1 MKSYAE
7 ILCLIHAA
15 YRRMHHPD
23 MVSARCKYVIV
34 NIAECSSF
42 FGWLS
47 LSRRVSRAR
56 NYISIQILYT
66 IRKYIQT
73 YYVVETFFVDIIIVI
88 SGIVY
93 LVDLRR
99 PENEIYLVS
108 KSRASFFFVLL
119 LVSIFRLFFL
129 LFFIVF
135 PFSLFFFFLF
145 HLQISW
151 EIRSKLRARIAIC
164 ILKQISSKFSNDVRC
179 ETKNVR
185 VSSARTV
192 SVLQQIERLFNA
204 SAFNFLDFLFLF
216 FSFYIVGEVL
226 YQRIADFNL
235 RNPTNH
241 FYEWTIFD
249 LFTRVISMR
258 YFKRIEREVLM
269 STFFLRS
276 LRSILS
282 FTYFVRSHKKQ

>member
-135 PFSLFFFFLF
+135 PFSLFFFFF
-145 HLQISW
+145 IS
-151 EIRSKLRARIAIC
+151 
-164 ILKQISSKFSNDVRC
+164 FV
-179 ETKNVR
+179 
-185 VSSARTV
+185 
-192 SVLQQIERLFNA
+192 
-204 SAFNFLDFLFLF
+204 NFLGDPIEA
-216 FSFYIVGEVL
+216 SCK
-226 YQRIADFNL
+226 NC
-235 RNPTNH
+235 N
-241 FYEWTIFD
+241 
-249 LFTRVISMR
+249 M
-258 YFKRIEREVLM
+258 YF
-269 STFFLRS
+269 
-276 LRSILS
+276 
-282 FTYFVRSHKKQ
+282 

>member
-108 KSRASFFFVLL
+108 KSRASFFFCVIISFHL
-119 LVSIFRLFFL
+119 SFIFSAFFHRFS
-129 LFFIVF
+129 LFFI
-135 PFSLFFFFLF
+135 FFFLF

-164 ILKQISSKFSNDVRC
+164 ILKQISSKFSNDVRY

-185 VSSARTV
+185 MSSTRTV
-192 SVLQQIERLFNA
+192 SVLQQI
-204 SAFNFLDFLFLF
+204 
-216 FSFYIVGEVL
+216 GE
-226 YQRIADFNL
+226 
-235 RNPTNH
+235 
-241 FYEWTIFD
+241 TI
-249 LFTRVISMR
+249 
-258 YFKRIEREVLM
+258 
-269 STFFLRS
+269 
-276 LRSILS
+276 
-282 FTYFVRSHKKQ
+282 

>member
-164 ILKQISSKFSNDVRC
+164 ILKQISSKFSNDVRY
-179 ETKNVR
+179 ETKRQNVFHEDR
-185 VSSARTV
+185 FRFVADWRDYLTRPPLIFS
-192 SVLQQIERLFNA
+192 IF
-204 SAFNFLDFLFLF
+204 FFFFFLFIQWGK
-216 FSFYIVGEVL
+216 SYIRESRISIFVT
-226 YQRIADFNL
+226 QR
-235 RNPTNH
+235 T
-241 FYEWTIFD
+241 
-249 LFTRVISMR
+249 ISMNGQ
-258 YFKRIEREVLM
+258 YLIYLQE
-269 STFFLRS
+269 
-276 LRSILS
+276 
-282 FTYFVRSHKKQ
+282 

>member
-1 MKSYAE
+1 M
-7 ILCLIHAA
+7 
-15 YRRMHHPD
+15 
-23 MVSARCKYVIV
+23 
-34 NIAECSSF
+34 
-42 FGWLS
+42 
-47 LSRRVSRAR
+47 
-56 NYISIQILYT
+56 
-66 IRKYIQT
+66 
-73 YYVVETFFVDIIIVI
+73 DIIIVI

-135 PFSLFFFFLF
+135 PFSLFFFFYFICKFLGRSDRSF
-145 HLQISW
+145 VQELQYVFLNKYLQS
-151 EIRSKLRARIAIC
+151 
-164 ILKQISSKFSNDVRC
+164 F
-179 ETKNVR
+179 
-185 VSSARTV
+185 RTMLDMKRRTLECLPRGPFPFC
-192 SVLQQIERLFNA
+192 SRLERLFNA

-282 FTYFVRSHKKQ
+282 FTYFVRSHKKQWLLRGKESKLDDYLSYHTTTMI

>member
-1 MKSYAE
+1 M
-7 ILCLIHAA
+7 
-15 YRRMHHPD
+15 
-23 MVSARCKYVIV
+23 
-34 NIAECSSF
+34 
-42 FGWLS
+42 
-47 LSRRVSRAR
+47 
-56 NYISIQILYT
+56 
-66 IRKYIQT
+66 
-73 YYVVETFFVDIIIVI
+73 DIIIVI

-192 SVLQQIERLFNA
+192 SVL
-204 SAFNFLDFLFLF
+204 
-216 FSFYIVGEVL
+216 
-226 YQRIADFNL
+226 
-235 RNPTNH
+235 
-241 FYEWTIFD
+241 
-249 LFTRVISMR
+249 
-258 YFKRIEREVLM
+258 
-269 STFFLRS
+269 
-276 LRSILS
+276 
-282 FTYFVRSHKKQ
+282 